1 MTLAFLPQE
10 LIRKKRDGLAL
21 TNAEITFMVQGITNG
36 QLSDAQLGAFAMAV
50 FQRGMT
56 MDERISLTQQMMRS
70 GKVLSWQNLDLNGPV
85 VDKHSTGGV
94 GDKVSLMLGPIVAA
108 CGAYVPM
115 ISGRGL
121 GHTGGTLDKFDSIPG
136 YNATPDEAVFK
147 SVVKRVGCAIIGQTA
162 ELAPADQRFYATRDV
177 TATVESIDLITASI
191 LSKKLAA
198 GLDALVMDVKTGN
211 GAFAAEMAMAQKLSQ
226 SISQVATGAGVP
238 TRCLITDMNQVLG
251 HSVGNAVEMVECI
264 EFLTEPAKADP
275 RLLDLTLDLAA
286 HMLELSGVVSNL
298 VEGKEKAQAALEQ
311 GHAAQVFADMVVG
324 LGGPNDLINRPQ
336 DYLPKAPVIEPV
348 TAKHPG
354 YVSAMDVRSIGLSMV
369 TLKAGRTKATDAI
382 DHAVGLTQVV
392 QLGQFVEAGQPLAYA
407 HVRSSEQVQQLQM
420 QLNQH
425 IQVSDTPAC
434 ESDLVK
440 EIIQASST
448 PPQEGAIL

>member
-1 MTLAFLPQE
+1 MTSTYLPQE
-10 LIRKKRDGLAL
+10 IIRKKRDGLAL
-21 TNAEITFMVQGITNG
+21 TDAEITFMVKGITSG
-36 QLSDAQLGAFAMAV
+36 QLSDAQLGAFAMVV

-56 MDERISLTQQMMRS
+56 MAERITLTQQMMYS
-70 GKVLSWQNLDLNGPV
+70 GKVLSWQQMDLDGPV

-136 YNATPDEAVFK
+136 YNAYPDEQVFK
-147 SVVKRVGCAIIGQTA
+147 SLVKRVGCAIIGQTS
-162 ELAPADQRFYATRDV
+162 ELAPADQRLYATRDV

-211 GAFAAEMAMAQKLSQ
+211 GAFAAEMTMAQELSR

-251 HSVGNAVEMVECI
+251 RNVGNAVEMAECI
-264 EFLTEPAKADP
+264 DFLLNPAQAEP
-275 RLLDLTLDLAA
+275 RLLEITIELAA
-286 HMLELSGVVSNL
+286 HMLDICGAAESLDIARD
-298 VEGKEKAQAALEQ
+298 KATAALNK

-324 LGGPNDLINRPQ
+324 LGGPADLLEQPAH
-336 DYLPKAPVIEPV
+336 YLPQAPIVKPII
-348 TAKHPG
+348 ALQSG
-354 YVSAMDVRSIGLSMV
+354 YVSAMDVRGIGMSLVS
-369 TLKAGRTKATDAI
+369 LKAGRSKADDPI
-382 DHAVGLTQVV
+382 DYAVGLSGMV
-392 QLGQFVEAGQPLAYA
+392 QIGDYVEQGQTLAVA
-407 HVRSSEQVQQLQM
+407 HVRNADQLALVNQQVPSLIQLAAEAS
-420 QLNQH
+420 
-425 IQVSDTPAC
+425 VAKA
-434 ESDLVK
+434 LVK
-440 EIIQASST
+440 ELYQA
-448 PPQEGAIL
+448 

>member
-1 MTLAFLPQE
+1 VTSTYLPQE

-21 TNAEITFMVQGITNG
+21 TDAEITFMVKGITSG
-36 QLSDAQLGAFAMAV
+36 QLSDAQLGAFAMVV

-56 MDERISLTQQMMRS
+56 MAERITLTQQMMYS
-70 GKVLSWQNLDLNGPV
+70 GKVLSWQQMDLDGPV

-136 YNATPDEAVFK
+136 YNAYPDEQVFK
-147 SVVKRVGCAIIGQTA
+147 SLVKRVGCAIIGQTS
-162 ELAPADQRFYATRDV
+162 ELAPADQRLYATRDV

-211 GAFAAEMAMAQKLSQ
+211 GAFAAEMTMAQELSR

-251 HSVGNAVEMVECI
+251 GNVGNAVEMAECI
-264 EFLTEPAKADP
+264 DFLLNPGQADP
-275 RLLDLTLDLAA
+275 RLLEITLELAA
-286 HMLELSGVVSNL
+286 HMLDISGAAESLDVARD
-298 VEGKEKAQAALEQ
+298 KATAALNQ

-324 LGGPNDLINRPQ
+324 LGGPSDLLEKPAY
-336 DYLPKAPVIEPV
+336 YLPQAPIVKPII
-348 TAKHPG
+348 ALQSG
-354 YVSAMDVRSIGLSMV
+354 YVSAMDVRGIGLSLV
-369 TLKAGRTKATDAI
+369 SLKAGRSKADDPI
-382 DHAVGLTQVV
+382 DYAVGLSKMV
-392 QLGQFVEAGQPLAYA
+392 QIGDYVEQGQALAVA
-407 HVRSSEQVQQLQM
+407 HVRNADQLALVNQQIPSLI
-420 QLNQH
+420 QLGAEASVAQ
-425 IQVSDTPAC
+425 A
-434 ESDLVK
+434 LVK
-440 EIIQASST
+440 ELYQA
-448 PPQEGAIL
+448 

>member
-1 MTLAFLPQE
+1 MTSTYLPQE

-21 TNAEITFMVQGITNG
+21 TDAEITFMVKGITNG
-36 QLSDAQLGAFAMAV
+36 QLSDAQLGAFAMVV
-50 FQRGMT
+50 FQQGMT
-56 MDERISLTQQMMRS
+56 MAERITLTQQMMYS
-70 GKVLSWQNLDLNGPV
+70 GKVLSWQQMDLDGPV

-136 YNATPDEAVFK
+136 YNAYPDEQVFK
-147 SVVKRVGCAIIGQTA
+147 SLVKRVGCAIIGQTS
-162 ELAPADQRFYATRDV
+162 ELAPADQRLYATRDV

-211 GAFAAEMAMAQKLSQ
+211 GAFAAEMTMAQELSR

-251 HSVGNAVEMVECI
+251 GNVGNAVEMAECI
-264 EFLTEPAKADP
+264 DFLLNPGQADP
-275 RLLDLTLDLAA
+275 RLLEITLELAA
-286 HMLELSGVVSNL
+286 HMLDICGAAESLDVARD
-298 VEGKEKAQAALEQ
+298 KATTALNK

-324 LGGPNDLINRPQ
+324 LGGPSDLLEKPAY
-336 DYLPKAPVIEPV
+336 YLPQAPIVKPII
-348 TAKHPG
+348 ALQSG
-354 YVSAMDVRSIGLSMV
+354 YVSAMNVRGIGLLLVS
-369 TLKAGRTKATDAI
+369 LKAGRSKADDPI
-382 DHAVGLTQVV
+382 DYAVGLSEMV
-392 QLGQFVEAGQPLAYA
+392 QIGDYIEQGQTLALA
-407 HVRSSEQVQQLQM
+407 HVRNADQLALVNQQLPCLI
-420 QLNQH
+420 QLGAEAS
-425 IQVSDTPAC
+425 VAKT
-434 ESDLVK
+434 LVK
-440 EIIQASST
+440 ELYQA
-448 PPQEGAIL
+448 

>member
-1 MTLAFLPQE
+1 MTSTYLPQE
-10 LIRKKRDGLAL
+10 IIRKKRDGLAL
-21 TNAEITFMVQGITNG
+21 TDAEITFMVKGITSG
-36 QLSDAQLGAFAMAV
+36 QLSDAQLGAFAMVV

-56 MDERISLTQQMMRS
+56 MAERITLTQQMMYS
-70 GKVLSWQNLDLNGPV
+70 GKVLSWQQMDLDGPV

-136 YNATPDEAVFK
+136 YNAYPDEQVFK
-147 SVVKRVGCAIIGQTA
+147 SLVKRVGCAIIGQTS
-162 ELAPADQRFYATRDV
+162 ELAPADQRLYATRDV

-211 GAFAAEMAMAQKLSQ
+211 GAFAAEMTMAQELSR

-251 HSVGNAVEMVECI
+251 RNVGNAVEMAECI
-264 EFLTEPAKADP
+264 DFLLNPAQAEP
-275 RLLDLTLDLAA
+275 RLLEITIELAA
-286 HMLELSGVVSNL
+286 HMLDICGAAESLDIARD
-298 VEGKEKAQAALEQ
+298 KATAALNK

-324 LGGPNDLINRPQ
+324 LGGPADLLEQPAH
-336 DYLPKAPVIEPV
+336 YLPQAPIVKPII
-348 TAKHPG
+348 ALQSG
-354 YVSAMDVRSIGLSMV
+354 YVSAMDVRGIGMSLVS
-369 TLKAGRTKATDAI
+369 LKAGRSKADDPI
-382 DHAVGLTQVV
+382 DYAVGLSGMV
-392 QLGQFVEAGQPLAYA
+392 QIGDYVEQGQTLAVA
-407 HVRSSEQVQQLQM
+407 HVRNADQLALVNQQVPSLIQLAAEASVAQ
-420 QLNQH
+420 
-425 IQVSDTPAC
+425 A
-434 ESDLVK
+434 LVK
-440 EIIQASST
+440 ELYQA
-448 PPQEGAIL
+448 